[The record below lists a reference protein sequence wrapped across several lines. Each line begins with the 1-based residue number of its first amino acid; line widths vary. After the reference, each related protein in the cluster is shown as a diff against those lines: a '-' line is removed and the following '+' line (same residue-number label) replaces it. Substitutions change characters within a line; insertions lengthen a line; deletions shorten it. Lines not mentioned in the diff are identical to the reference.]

1 MHLITIQLGEFRV
14 STDADAVLATDSL
27 GSCIA
32 VTIYDPVA
40 QLGGLLHSQLSEIC
54 GDPGVSK
61 LLDEAYRRG
70 GKKERLLVTITSG
83 GQTASPNGGK
93 KNYLAVRKSLW
104 KLGVILQRETTGGS
118 AADCVRLEVATG
130 RCWLNDL
137 YSAGHEVVLT

>member
-1 MHLITIQLGEFRV
+1 MHLITIQLGEYRV
-14 STDADAVLATDSL
+14 STDADVVLATDSL

-32 VTIYDPVA
+32 VTIYDPIA

-61 LLDEAYRRG
+61 LLDEAYRWG

-83 GQTASPNGGK
+83 GQTESPNGSK

-104 KLGVILQRETTGGS
+104 KLGVMLQSEKTGGS
-118 AADCVRLEVATG
+118 AADSVRLEIATG
-130 RCWLNDL
+130 RCWLSDL
-137 YSAGHEVVLT
+137 DKVGHEVVLT